1 MSWQLAQCAWTDTQ
15 KLDRY
20 LAENWEP
27 FAVTEVEG
35 TTIWLRRQVER
46 HMAAAV
52 QPRPR
57 LESEV
62 VRLIDEPTRERL
74 ERQLA
79 ELQRRLRGGEP

>member
-1 MSWQLAQCAWTDTQ
+1 MSWQLAQCAWTDTAE
-15 KLDRY
+15 LNRY

-27 FAVTEVEG
+27 FAVTEVG
-35 TTIWLRRQVER
+35 PTIWLRRQGQP

-62 VRLIDEPTRERL
+62 VRLLDEPTRERL

-79 ELQRRLRGGEP
+79 ELQRRLRADEP

>member
-1 MSWQLAQCAWTDTQ
+1 MSWQLAQCVWTDTAE
-15 KLDRY
+15 LNRY
-20 LAENWEP
+20 LDESWEP
-27 FAVTEVEG
+27 FAVTEDG
-35 TTIWLRRQVER
+35 PTIWLRRQVER

-79 ELQRRLRGGEP
+79 ELQRRLRGDEP